1 MAFDPGAER
10 INTHYRRKPEAKEN
24 KKLVMPAPVSL
35 CAMLHVNRLGQLF
48 YGYSLKINF
57 VTNEDVTLCV
67 PRGL

>member
-1 MAFDPGAER
+1 
-10 INTHYRRKPEAKEN
+10 
-24 KKLVMPAPVSL
+24 MPAPVSL
-35 CAMLHVNRLGQLF
+35 CAMLHANRLGQLS

>member
-35 CAMLHVNRLGQLF
+35 CAMLHANRLGQLF

-57 VTNEDVTLCV
+57 VTNEDVTLKK
-67 PRGL
+67 R